1 MENRNQILRKEENM
15 MESLRETIPQVVIIR
30 LKAMKILKELQQ
42 GGAEHEMAAEELNDA
57 VDALSKAETAMGCA
71 HQNLL
76 VSHTIVTFG
85 E

>member
-15 MESLRETIPQVVIIR
+15 MESLRKTIPQVVIIR

-42 GGAEHEMAAEELNDA
+42 GGVELEMAAEELNDA

-76 VSHTIVTFG
+76 VSHTIVTFKD
-85 E
+85 

>member
-30 LKAMKILKELQQ
+30 LKAMKILQELKQ
-42 GGAEHEMAAEELNDA
+42 GGAELEMAAEELNEA

-76 VSHTIVTFG
+76 VSHTIVTI
-85 E
+85 ED